1 MRQIGR
7 ILLAAVLAVSATTA
21 VGLATAG
28 PAAALGNGLAL
39 TPPMGW
45 NDWNAFG
52 CNVSEQLV
60 KQTAQYLVSSG
71 LKAAGYQ
78 YVNIDDCWMTGSR
91 DSGGHLVPDPAKF
104 PDGIAGTATYVHGLV
119 L

>member
-1 MRQIGR
+1 MYAIRHA
-7 ILLAAVLAVSATTA
+7 LLALALVVASATAVALTTA
-21 VGLATAG
+21 T
-28 PAAALGNGLAL
+28 PAAALNNGLAL

-52 CNVSEQLV
+52 CNVSEALV
-60 KQTAQYLVSSG
+60 EQTAQYLVSSG
-71 LKAAGYQ
+71 LKAAGYT

-104 PDGIAGTATYVHGLV
+104 PDGVSGTAASVP
-119 L
+119 